1 MPYAFTLQ
9 QSQTIAP
16 TKTISQEKKLVIT
29 TPKNCKG
36 SIIRPLRIH
45 SALQGQCLL
54 RVPLSM
60 HYAVSACYSLHT
72 AYSKGAWSAYNTTY
86 ATMSIDS
93 LVNWLIWLVFLIEY
107 GKR

>member
-16 TKTISQEKKLVIT
+16 TKKISQEEKLAIT

-36 SIIRPLRIH
+36 SIIRSLRIH
-45 SALQGQCLL
+45 SALQGRCLH
-54 RVPLSM
+54 RVSLSM
-60 HYAVSACYSLHT
+60 HYAVSDCYSLHT
-72 AYSKGAWSAYNTTY
+72 AYSEGAWSAYNTIY

-93 LVNWLIWLVFLIEY
+93 LVNWFIWFS
-107 GKR
+107 